1 MNIHFLGTGTSQG
14 VPVITCRCPVC
25 LSEDKKDKRLRSSV
39 LIQIENQNI
48 VIDAGPDFR
57 YQMLRSGIMHLDAI
71 LLTHEHK
78 DHLGGLD
85 DIRAFNHTQ
94 KKPTEIYAEQR
105 VLKAIKEHEFAYV
118 FADKKYPGI
127 PQMNLNPIENK
138 PFTIGKTTIIPIRG
152 IHHTL
157 KVFGF
162 RIGNFAYLTDMNQL
176 PSEERKKLLNL
187 DTLVITALR
196 IAPHISH
203 FCLAESL
210 EIIAELKPRRAFLT
224 HMSHN
229 IGFHEIISEELPA
242 GVLPAYD
249 GLSIEIEN

>member
-1 MNIHFLGTGTSQG
+1 
-14 VPVITCRCPVC
+14 
-25 LSEDKKDKRLRSSV
+25 LRSSV
-39 LIQIENQNI
+39 LIQTENQNI

-57 YQMLRSGIMHLDAI
+57 YQMLRSGISHLDAI

-78 DHLGGLD
+78 DHVGGLD

-94 KKPTEIYAEQR
+94 KKPTEIYAEKR

-118 FADKKYPGI
+118 FAEKKYPGI
-127 PQMNLNPIENK
+127 PQMNLNPIENQ
-138 PFTIGKTTIIPIRG
+138 PFKIGDTEIIPIRG

-162 RIGNFAYLTDMNQL
+162 RIQNFAYLTDMNHL
-176 PSEERKKLLNL
+176 PTEERTKLQGL

-196 IAPHISH
+196 IQPHISH
-203 FCLAESL
+203 FCLEESL
-210 EIIAELKPRRAFLT
+210 EIIAELKPKQAFLT

-229 IGFHEIISEELPA
+229 IGFHAQISKELSD

-249 GLSIEIEN
+249 NLILEF